1 MVCENSLIFGFSL
14 HNHKLFFMTIDEIKK
29 QVTESRGSLFTKDD
43 VLSLLDDISETGNVS
58 VEKLKDIRTKI
69 IKTIAAQIENLD
81 ENRIVDTSNARFEIS
96 NGNEI
101 EVEENTVSIDT
112 DYLISEMKDI
122 VDEAF
127 DDEIMDIELST
138 RLKVPD

>member
-1 MVCENSLIFGFSL
+1 
-14 HNHKLFFMTIDEIKK
+14 MTIDEIKK

>member
-1 MVCENSLIFGFSL
+1 MSIEEV
-14 HNHKLFFMTIDEIKK
+14 KK

-58 VEKLKDIRTKI
+58 VEKLKDIRTEI

-81 ENRIVDTSNARFEIS
+81 ENRIVDTDNARFEIS

-101 EVEENTVSIDT
+101 EFESGTVGIDT

-127 DDEIMDIELST
+127 DDEIMEIELST
-138 RLKVPD
+138 RLKVPE